1 MLFWG
6 VFFIALGIGALL
18 DVRLWPI
25 ALIGLGAAMVLS
37 IGFGGRRSNA
47 WLMPA
52 CCLPAAFRPSGLGR
66 TRNTIVPGARREKTS
81 YSLPTTTES

>member
-6 VFFIALGIGALL
+6 VFFIALGVGALL
-18 DVRLWPI
+18 NVQLWPI

-37 IGFGGRRSNA
+37 IGFRRRRSNA

-52 CCLPAAFRPSGLGR
+52 CCFPAFWIRRDREYDLFGR
-66 TRNTIVPGARREKTS
+66 EGREDTV
-81 YSLPTTTES
+81 